1 MTTITV
7 NAGSTSLTTDN
18 PQFAAVV
25 LQMISEDTGDA
36 SLAQVDGIPAI
47 GAEWPGQGGIYA
59 GLMRGHDGHPDYHL
73 IVASAESDG
82 ELQWGG
88 YGSKSSATSKWDGLA
103 NTKALVE
110 EGSHPAAEFAASVTI
125 SGHNDFYLPAQAELM
140 LAWANLPEVFAE
152 GWHWSSTQYS
162 ANSAFGTHF
171 DDGNTDL
178 IDKDYDFRVRPVR
191 KIPITA

>member
-1 MTTITV
+1 
-7 NAGSTSLTTDN
+7 
-18 PQFAAVV
+18 
-25 LQMISEDTGDA
+25 MISEETGDA

-82 ELQWGG
+82 EFQWGG

-110 EGSHPAAEFAASVTI
+110 EGGHPAAEFAASVTI

-140 LAWANLPEVFAE
+140 LAWANVPEVFVE
-152 GWHWSSTQYS
+152 GWHWSSTQYA
-162 ANSAFGTHF
+162 ANYAFSTF
-171 DDGNTDL
+171 FNDGYPDSYGKNGDL
-178 IDKDYDFRVRPVR
+178 RVRPVR
-191 KIPITA
+191 KILILQ

>member
-1 MTTITV
+1 
-7 NAGSTSLTTDN
+7 
-18 PQFAAVV
+18 
-25 LQMISEDTGDA
+25 MISEESQDTP
-36 SLAQVDGIPAI
+36 LPQVDGVPAI

-59 GLMRGHDGHPDYHL
+59 GLMRGRDGQPDYHL

-110 EGSHPAAEFAASVTI
+110 EGGHPAAEFAASVTI

-140 LAWANLPEVFAE
+140 IAWANVPDVFAE
-152 GWHWSSTQYS
+152 GWHWSSTQSS
-162 ANSAFGTHF
+162 AGNAFYTLFHDGGT
-171 DDGNTDL
+171 GISVKGTGL
-178 IDKDYDFRVRPVR
+178 RVRPVR
-191 KIPITA
+191 RLIR

>member
-1 MTTITV
+1 
-7 NAGSTSLTTDN
+7 
-18 PQFAAVV
+18 
-25 LQMISEDTGDA
+25 MISEESQDTP
-36 SLAQVDGIPAI
+36 LPQVDGVPAI

-59 GLMRGHDGHPDYHL
+59 GLMRGRDGQPDYHL

-82 ELQWGG
+82 EFQWGG

-110 EGSHPAAEFAASVTI
+110 EGGHPAAEFAASVTI

-140 LAWANLPEVFAE
+140 LAWANVTEVFVE

-162 ANSAFGTHF
+162 ADGAFSTHF
-171 DDGNTDL
+171 TGGYTSFY
-178 IDKDYDFRVRPVR
+178 DKDRGLRVRPVR
-191 KIPITA
+191 KILILQ

>member
-25 LQMISEDTGDA
+25 LQMISEESQDTPFP
-36 SLAQVDGIPAI
+36 QVDGVPVI

-59 GLMRGHDGHPDYHL
+59 GLMRGRDGHPDYHL

-110 EGSHPAAEFAASVTI
+110 EGGHPAAEFAASVTI

-140 LAWANLPEVFAE
+140 LAWANVPEVFAE
-152 GWHWSSTQYS
+152 GWHWSSTQCSAHNAFTTDFSDGYTGYS
-162 ANSAFGTHF
+162 GKS
-171 DDGNTDL
+171 DVL
-178 IDKDYDFRVRPVR
+178 RVRPVR
-191 KIPITA
+191 KILILQ